1 MKQKVV
7 NLNKLAQRM
16 AMKSSFDIQDMQRL
30 FKQLINEV
38 ELALNNGEKI
48 KFGKLFILNPQQTKA
63 HSHYDPVNDKYVD
76 VDKHLAYKL
85 VKLKKFKDIENK
97 H

>member
-30 FKQLINEV
+30 FKQLTNEV
-38 ELALNNGEKI
+38 ELALEKGEKV

-63 HSHYDPVNDKYVD
+63 HSHYDPINDKYVN
-76 VDKHLAYKL
+76 VDKHLTYKL
-85 VKLKKFKDIENK
+85 IKLQRLKNIENK